1 MMFENIMKPGQ
12 INSYTTKNRI
22 RFAPQITNMC
32 DPKTGEASEQEV
44 NYLREKAIGGC
55 GIVTA
60 QGGYVQPIGKGYP
73 RQMAMDT
80 DASIVWLKKIADAI
94 KEHGAMAMSQVMHVG
109 RLAHPK
115 FAGVDSLPLG
125 PTAMEPMIPR
135 FQTCREITKE
145 EIKET
150 VKLHG
155 VAALRGKKA
164 GFEGVDICGINGYFI
179 SSFQC
184 AYSNKRT
191 DEYGGSVENRN
202 RVCCEIIEAI
212 RETCGPD
219 YPILLRMC
227 ASDHR
232 DDGSTPEEYA
242 RMALLAQEAG
252 ADALSAAVGMYE
264 SIYPAITS
272 DIKPGQWLYLAKG
285 WKKAGV
291 KVPVLM
297 AYRMNK
303 PDIAEKAIADGV
315 IDFWEMM
322 RPLMADPYIPRKVA
336 EGRPEDIRLCVAC
349 NYGCFTST
357 ESQQCCTMNP
367 RFGKEDDENLK
378 IKPAAEKKK
387 VMVVGGGP
395 GGMEAARVAARRGHD
410 VTLYE
415 KENEL
420 GGQLNLVVK
429 APTLDEWED
438 VKTYWTTQLD
448 KTGVKVELGK
458 EVTKELVEQE
468 KPDQVIIAA
477 GPDTDVPDVPGA
489 DGKNVVS
496 GLDALAGKVSVGNKV
511 VVWGGWFTAAHIAD
525 TLASQGK
532 EVALITDR
540 KRYGAGIAL
549 TNNIG
554 IKIRL
559 KMGGVKAFG
568 GANLKEITDNSVI
581 FIDKRGEEQT
591 IEADTVVIATFKK
604 NRRLAEE
611 LGVEK
616 EFIVG
621 DCKAPRRVFG
631 AVHEG
636 YKAGLK
642 V

>member
-1 MMFENIMKPGQ
+1 MFENLMKPGK

-32 DPKTGEASEQEV
+32 DPKTGEAGEQEV

-73 RQMAMDT
+73 RQMSMDT
-80 DASIVWLKKIADAI
+80 DDCIVWLKKIADAI

-109 RLAHPK
+109 RLAHPQY
-115 FAGVDSLPLG
+115 AGVDSLPVG

-135 FQTCREITKE
+135 FQTCREIGKE

-150 VKLHG
+150 VKAHAE
-155 VAALRGKKA
+155 AAVRGKKA
-164 GFEGVDICGINGYFI
+164 GFDGVDICGINGYFI

-191 DEYGGSVENRN
+191 DEYGGSVENRA
-202 RVCCEIIEAI
+202 RVGCEIIEAI
-212 RETCGPD
+212 REACGPD

-232 DDGSTPEEYA
+232 DDGTTPEEYA
-242 RMALLAQEAG
+242 RMAVLAQEAG
-252 ADALSAAVGMYE
+252 ADSLSAAVGMYE

-272 DIKPGQWLYLAKG
+272 DIKAGKWLYLAKG
-285 WKKAGV
+285 WKDAGV
-291 KVPVLM
+291 TVPVMM

-303 PDIAEKAIADGV
+303 PDIAEKAIADGI
-315 IDFWEMM
+315 IDYWEMM
-322 RPLMADPYIPRKVA
+322 RPLMADPYIAQKVA
-336 EGRPEDIRLCVAC
+336 EGRPEDIALCMAC

-357 ESQQCCTMNP
+357 EAQQCCTMNP
-367 RFGKEDDENLK
+367 RFGKEGDESLI
-378 IKPAAEKKK
+378 IKPTDTKRK
-387 VMVVGGGP
+387 VMVIGGGP
-395 GGMEAARVAARRGHD
+395 GGMEAARVSAMRGHD

-415 KENEL
+415 KEDKL
-420 GGQLNLVVK
+420 GGQLNLVAQ
-429 APTLDEWED
+429 APTLDEWAE
-438 VKTYWTTQLD
+438 VKDYWITQMK

-458 EVTKELVEQE
+458 EVTADLVKQE
-468 KPDQVIIAA
+468 KPDSVIVAT
-477 GPDTDVPDVPGA
+477 GPGINVPDVPGA

-496 GLDALAGKVSVGNKV
+496 ALDALSGKVSVGEKV
-511 VVWGGWFTAAHIAD
+511 IVWGGWFSAAHIAD

-532 EVALITDR
+532 KVTLVTDR
-540 KRYGAGIAL
+540 KKYGAGVAL

-559 KMGGVKAFG
+559 KMGGVMALG
-568 GANLKEITDNSVI
+568 GASLDKITDTGVEIT
-581 FIDKRGEEQT
+581 DKRGEKQT

-604 NRRLAEE
+604 NRALAEE

-616 EFIVG
+616 DFIVG
-621 DCKAPRRVFG
+621 DCRAPRRVFG

-636 YKAGLK
+636 YKAGHK
-642 V
+642 A